1 MNTITVIYIY
11 IYIYIYVATWQVLLL
26 LLLVLVLALVLGV
39 LMLLLLLPPLF
50 SYSLSRSGL
59 FKKAGVIS
67 LLLFLG
73 SLSMSFIFAIGAA
86 RDR

>member
-1 MNTITVIYIY
+1 M
-11 IYIYIYVATWQVLLL
+11 ATWQVLLLLL
-26 LLLVLVLALVLGV
+26 LLLVLVLALVLVV
-39 LMLLLLLPPLF
+39 LMLLLLLLLPLF

-59 FKKAGVIS
+59 LEKAGVIS